1 MMPEAVSAAAVRE
14 CVAQAG
20 VNELENL
27 ELFDVYIGE
36 GIDSGMK
43 SISLALTFQSRSRT
57 LDDTEVNTALCV
69 ILDSLSKGLG
79 VALRE

>member
-1 MMPEAVSAAAVRE
+1 VDVL
-14 CVAQAG
+14 Q
-20 VNELENL
+20 NL
-27 ELFDVYIGE
+27 ELFDVYVGE

-57 LDDTEVNTALCV
+57 LDDTEVNTALSAIV
-69 ILDSLSKGLG
+69 DSLTKKLG